1 MYITRVLPHGVSQ
14 ISKSVTRYTSD
25 IIVDNIS
32 GIVTNIK
39 GQ

>member
-1 MYITRVLPHGVSQ
+1 MQCRVYVS
-14 ISKSVTRYTSD
+14 IKSVTRYTSD
-25 IIVDNIS
+25 MIIDNIS